1 LFIVASNLR
10 LYGFSHFGDNLPAM
24 TKTSPFLLGALLWL
38 SARGLF
44 AGTDAAPAQATPPP
58 DIWQQANLTGNWDG
72 LRDKLHDDGADFFAQ
87 YTSEALGNPYGGNF
101 GQGAIYEGL
110 LETRVS
116 FDFEKMTGGAW
127 TGATFRASSYWTHGP
142 SLTQN
147 DVGDFSTISNID
159 AYDTVRLH
167 ELWLQ
172 QNLLD
177 DKISLEVGQLVVDSE
192 FFISPCA
199 LLFLNGTF
207 GAFPLVTYGFQPFN
221 PPIYP
226 LTSTGVR
233 LKLQPI
239 DSVYF
244 MTAVYN
250 GNAGTQPG
258 NNEGTR
264 FGFSAQTGILS
275 FSELG
280 YLLNQ
285 GKDDKGMPGIYKL
298 GGWVH
303 TANFSTWSSQA
314 AFANGTGSLQS
325 AGVGY
330 GIYGVADQT
339 IWRRDATAA
348 SDPQSLCVCLR
359 TGTAPSRS
367 SMVDF
372 DIDAGLNFFGL
383 IPGRKD
389 DVAGLGIARSAISH
403 DFSDFSQATGG
414 PAFKYEAVIEG
425 TYSLNVTPWWQLQ
438 PDVQYIFSAGA
449 QAHSPDALVIGL
461 RSTVTF

>member
-1 LFIVASNLR
+1 MMKKIF
-10 LYGFSHFGDNLPAM
+10 LP
-24 TKTSPFLLGALLWL
+24 LLGAMLWL
-38 SARGLF
+38 LARGLF
-44 AGTDAAPAQATPPP
+44 ADTSTVPAPAATAPTDVGPP
-58 DIWQQANLTGNWDG
+58 ANLTGNWGG
-72 LRDKLHDDGADFFAQ
+72 LRDKLHDDGADFYAQ
-87 YTSEALGNPYGGNF
+87 YTSEALGNPYGGNY

-110 LETRVS
+110 LETRLS
-116 FDFEKMTGGAW
+116 LDFEKMTGGAW
-127 TGATFRASSYWTHGP
+127 KGATFRASSYWTHGP
-142 SLTQN
+142 SLTQQ

-159 AYDTVRLH
+159 SADTLRL
-167 ELWLQ
+167 EDLWFQ
-172 QNLLD
+172 QNFLD
-177 DKISLEVGQLVVDSE
+177 DKISLEVGQIAADSE

-199 LLFLNGTF
+199 LLFVNGTF
-207 GAFPLVTYGFQPFN
+207 GALPLVTYDFAPFN

-226 LTSTGVR
+226 VTATGAR

-239 DSVYF
+239 ESIYF

-250 GNAGTQPG
+250 GDAGTDKSDT
-258 NNEGTR
+258 EGMR
-264 FGFSAQTGILS
+264 FGFSASTGILS

-280 YLLNQ
+280 YLLHQ
-285 GKDDKGMPGIYKL
+285 GKDDKGMPGTYKL

-303 TANFSTWSSQA
+303 SANFSTWSSQA

-330 GIYGVADQT
+330 GIYGVADQM
-339 IWRRDATAA
+339 IWRSDAAA

-359 TGTAPSRS
+359 TGAAPSRS

-372 DIDAGLNFFGL
+372 DIDAGLNFYGL

-389 DVAGLGIARSAISH
+389 DIAGLGIARSAISH
-403 DFSDFSQATGG
+403 DFSDYSQATGG
-414 PAFKYEAVIEG
+414 PAYKYEAVIEG

-449 QAHSPDALVIGL
+449 QANSPDALVVGL
-461 RSTVTF
+461 RSTITF

>member
-1 LFIVASNLR
+1 MKMICSRLFV
-10 LYGFSHFGDNLPAM
+10 
-24 TKTSPFLLGALLWL
+24 ALLWL
-38 SARGLF
+38 SADSLF
-44 AGTDAAPAQATPPP
+44 AGTNSAPAPATPPP
-58 DIWQQANLTGNWDG
+58 DIWQQANLTGNWGG
-72 LRDKLHDDGADFFAQ
+72 LRDKLHDDGVNFFAQ

-101 GQGAIYEGL
+101 GQGAIFEGEL
-110 LETRVS
+110 DLHISLNLE
-116 FDFEKMTGGAW
+116 KLTGGAW
-127 TGATFRASSYWTHGP
+127 KGAAFYAGGYWTHGS
-142 SLTQN
+142 SLTQQN
-147 DVGDFSTISNID
+147 VGDISLVSNLDNPDSAGLAELWFQQNFLDNKISFKIGQISLDTDFFTSSSASIFLNNTFSTSPLFT
-159 AYDTVRLH
+159 YDFEPFH
-167 ELWLQ
+167 
-172 QNLLD
+172 
-177 DKISLEVGQLVVDSE
+177 
-192 FFISPCA
+192 SPLYPIA
-199 LLFLNGTF
+199 AT
-207 GAFPLVTYGFQPFN
+207 GA
-221 PPIYP
+221 
-226 LTSTGVR
+226 R
-233 LKLQPI
+233 LKLQPV
-239 DSVYF
+239 DSVYL

-250 GNAGTQPG
+250 GDAGTG
-258 NNEGTR
+258 ATSDTNGTR
-264 FGFSAQTGILS
+264 FGFSASTGILS

-285 GKDDKGMPGIYKL
+285 GKNDKGMPGTYKL

-325 AGVGY
+325 VGVGY
-330 GIYGVADQT
+330 GIYGVADQM
-339 IWRRDATAA
+339 IWRREATAT

-359 TGTAPSRS
+359 TGVAPSQS

-389 DVAGLGIARSAISH
+389 DIAGFAIARSAISH

-425 TYSLNVTPWWQLQ
+425 TYQVNLTPWWQLQ

-449 QAHSPDALVIGL
+449 HSNSPDALVVGL

>member
-1 LFIVASNLR
+1 MKVKIGMKSSGCYLR
-10 LYGFSHFGDNLPAM
+10 ILS
-24 TKTSPFLLGALLWL
+24 ALLWL
-38 SARGLF
+38 SVSGLH
-44 AGTDAAPAQATPPP
+44 AGTEAVPAAATPPQ
-58 DIWQQANLTGNWDG
+58 DIWQQNNLTGNWG
-72 LRDKLHDDGADFFAQ
+72 SLRDKLHDDGADFYAQ

-110 LETRVS
+110 LEMRLS
-116 FDFEKMTGGAW
+116 LDFEKMTGGAW
-127 TGATFRASSYWTHGP
+127 KGATFRVSSYWTHGP
-142 SLTQN
+142 SLTQQ
-147 DVGDFSTISNID
+147 DVGDLSTISNID
-159 AYDTVRLH
+159 AFDTLRL
-167 ELWLQ
+167 EDLWFQ
-172 QNLLD
+172 QNFLD
-177 DKISLEVGQLVVDSE
+177 DKISLEVGQIAADSE

-207 GAFPLVTYGFQPFN
+207 GAFPLVTYDFQPFN

-226 LTSTGVR
+226 VTSTGVR

-250 GNAGTQPG
+250 GSAGTQSG

-285 GKDDKGMPGIYKL
+285 GKNDKGMPGTYKL

-325 AGVGY
+325 VGVGY
-330 GIYGVADQT
+330 GIYGVADQM
-339 IWRRDATAA
+339 IWRREATAT

-359 TGTAPSRS
+359 TGVAPSQS

-389 DVAGLGIARSAISH
+389 DIAGFAIARSAISH

-425 TYSLNVTPWWQLQ
+425 TYQVNLTPWWQLQ

-449 QAHSPDALVIGL
+449 HSNSPDALVVGL

>member
-1 LFIVASNLR
+1 
-10 LYGFSHFGDNLPAM
+10 M
-24 TKTSPFLLGALLWL
+24 KKTFPYLLGAILWL

-44 AGTDAAPAQATPPP
+44 AGADAAPAPASAPQ
-58 DIWQQANLTGNWDG
+58 DIWQQDNLTGNWGG
-72 LRDKLHDDGADFFAQ
+72 LRDKLHDDGADFYAQ

-110 LETRVS
+110 LETRIS
-116 FDFEKMTGGAW
+116 FDLEKMTGGAW
-127 TGATFRASSYWTHGP
+127 KGATFRASSYWTHGP
-142 SLTQN
+142 SLTQQ

-159 AYDTVRLH
+159 AYDTLRL
-167 ELWLQ
+167 EDLWLQ
-172 QNLLD
+172 QNFLD
-177 DKISLEVGQLVVDSE
+177 HKISLEVGQIAADSE

-207 GAFPLVTYGFQPFN
+207 GAFPMIAYNFEPLD

-226 LTSTGVR
+226 LTSTGAR
-233 LKLQPI
+233 LKLQPV

-244 MTAVYN
+244 MTAVYD
-250 GNAGTQPG
+250 GNAGTQSG
-258 NNEGTR
+258 NNRGTR

-285 GKDDKGMPGIYKL
+285 GKDDKGMPGTYKL

-303 TANFSTWSSQA
+303 TANYSTWSSQA

-339 IWRRDATAA
+339 VWRTDPAA
-348 SDPQSLCVCLR
+348 AGDPQSLCVCLR
-359 TGTAPSRS
+359 TGVAPSRI

-372 DIDAGLNFFGL
+372 DIDAGLNFHGL

-389 DVAGLGIARSAISH
+389 DIAGLGIARSAISH

-425 TYSLNVTPWWQLQ
+425 TYQVNLAPWWQLQ

-449 QAHSPDALVIGL
+449 QAHSPDALVVGL

>member
-1 LFIVASNLR
+1 MLT
-10 LYGFSHFGDNLPAM
+10 FSLILAITFSRGKVM
-24 TKTSPFLLGALLWL
+24 KKTCPYLLGAMLWL
-38 SARGLF
+38 SACGLF
-44 AGTDAAPAQATPPP
+44 ADTAATSASVTAPTDVGPQG
-58 DIWQQANLTGNWDG
+58 NLTGNWGG
-72 LRDKLHDDGADFFAQ
+72 LRDKLHDDGADFYAQ

-127 TGATFRASSYWTHGP
+127 KGATFRASSYWTHGP
-142 SLTQN
+142 SLTQQN
-147 DVGDFSTISNID
+147 VGDISMLSNID
-159 AYDTVRLH
+159 SADTLRL
-167 ELWLQ
+167 EDLWFQ
-172 QNLLD
+172 QNFLD
-177 DKISLEVGQLVVDSE
+177 DKISLEVGQIAADSE
-192 FFISPCA
+192 FFISPTA
-199 LLFLNGTF
+199 LLFVNSTF
-207 GAFPLVTYGFQPFN
+207 GALPIITYDFAPFN

-226 LTSTGVR
+226 VTATGAR

-250 GNAGTQPG
+250 GDAGTDKSDT
-258 NNEGTR
+258 EGTR

-285 GKDDKGMPGIYKL
+285 GKDDKGMPGCYKL

-303 TANFSTWSSQA
+303 TANFSTFSSQA

-339 IWRRDATAA
+339 VWRTDPKAA
-348 SDPQSLCVCLR
+348 GDPQSLNLFLR
-359 TGTAPSRS
+359 AGAAPSRS

-372 DIDAGLNFFGL
+372 DVDGGLAFTGL

-389 DVAGLGIARSAISH
+389 DVAGLGLARTAISH

-425 TYSLNVTPWWQLQ
+425 TYSLNLAPWWQLQ

-449 QAHSPDALVIGL
+449 HANSPDALVVGL

>member
-1 LFIVASNLR
+1 MKKNCP
-10 LYGFSHFGDNLPAM
+10 Y
-24 TKTSPFLLGALLWL
+24 LLGVMLWL
-38 SARGLF
+38 SAGVLF
-44 AGTDAAPAQATPPP
+44 AGPIGVPVLATAPQ
-58 DIWQQANLTGNWDG
+58 DIWQQANFTGNWGG
-72 LRDKLHDDGADFFAQ
+72 LRDKLHDDGVDFYAQ

-127 TGATFRASSYWTHGP
+127 KGATFHASSYWTHGP
-142 SLTQN
+142 SLTQQ
-147 DVGDFSTISNID
+147 DVGDISMVSGID
-159 AYDTVRLH
+159 AYDTLRL
-167 ELWLQ
+167 EDLWLQ
-172 QNLLD
+172 QNFLA
-177 DKISLEVGQLVVDSE
+177 DKISLEVGQIAVDSE
-192 FFISPCA
+192 FMISPSA
-199 LLFLNGTF
+199 QLFVNGTF
-207 GAFPLVTYGFQPFN
+207 GANPLVSYDFEPFD
-221 PPIYP
+221 PPVYP
-226 LTSTGVR
+226 LTTTGAR
-233 LKLQPI
+233 LKLQPV

-250 GNAGTQPG
+250 GNAGTQSG
-258 NNEGTR
+258 NNEGMR

-285 GKDDKGMPGIYKL
+285 GKNDRGMPGTYKL

-303 TANFSTWSSQA
+303 TANFSTFSSQA
-314 AFANGTGSLQS
+314 AFANRTGPLQS

-339 IWRRDATAA
+339 VWRTDPKAA
-348 SDPQSLCVCLR
+348 GDPQSLNLFLR
-359 TGTAPSRS
+359 AGAAPSDRS
-367 SMVDF
+367 IVDF
-372 DIDAGLNFFGL
+372 DIDGGLAFTGL
-383 IPGRKD
+383 VPGRKD
-389 DVAGLGIARSAISH
+389 DVAGLGLARSAISH

-414 PAFKYEAVIEG
+414 PAFKYEALIEG
-425 TYSLNVTPWWQLQ
+425 TYSLNLAPWWQLQ

-449 QAHSPDALVIGL
+449 QTHSPDALVVGL